1 MLTREHGVKYYHKS
15 NFAMCGIAVTPEV
28 FMVSPKL
35 SDVFLAF
42 FLKQIYQ
49 YLLPV
54 EFKYRNRSKSQK
66 KVRYLGFV
74 WLL

>member
-35 SDVFLAF
+35 SNVF
-42 FLKQIYQ
+42 Q
-49 YLLPV
+49 YLLPA